1 MFYRYLAEIGAL
13 HLLDSSCMPVDLE
26 DIYSKLLD
34 DKNGCYWEAFE
45 VYKHLKSLG
54 YIVSRHGKP
63 WTMKSVG
70 GNSPQTAPE
79 FDEQADRESDGNDH
93 LREMFSCMQ
102 IKQIKPLYNVYL
114 PNSKFKKSSP
124 DLPIC
129 VLCLTRYLLID
140 ESLVFGFFQLDCV
153 SMSNSCSD
161 Q

>member
-1 MFYRYLAEIGAL
+1 
-13 HLLDSSCMPVDLE
+13 MPVALE

-63 WTMKSVG
+63 WTMKSVE

-79 FDEQADRESDGNDH
+79 FDEQADRGSDGNDH
-93 LREMFSCMQ
+93 LCEMFSRTQ

-124 DLPIC
+124 DLPFF

-161 Q
+161 CLY